1 MLDLSA
7 GAEARARSGSN
18 VDAEQW
24 RHSVTGATRFKVHGD
39 VKKYTPCGFSLDPIL
54 SIAWSDGAA
63 SMTVGDDGDE
73 IRC

>member
-39 VKKYTPCGFSLDPIL
+39 VKKVHPLWLLLG
-54 SIAWSDGAA
+54 SDIEHR
-63 SMTVGDDGDE
+63 MV
-73 IRC
+73 